1 MKRTLMLSLLLTPL
15 LLSACGAEESISD
28 TSQSENE
35 TTATQDAWQ
44 RVGAD
49 EMVSH
54 IHGAGFWQDDERPVI
69 ATHAGLMEYREDG
82 WYTLPTNRHDYMG
95 FEVVEDGFYASG
107 HPDRRTDFKN
117 PLGVMHGKNHGAVLE
132 SRSLEG
138 EADFHYMSAGYATGT
153 LYVYLEEATSELEPG
168 FYRSIDGGS
177 SFEPMQVQGIEEAQV
192 AGIVADATDAE
203 RVFFYGPS
211 GILVSNDSGDSFE
224 PLVEAEQVVT
234 VGADEG
240 QLAYVR
246 QTDGSFEGV
255 RFNLDDE
262 STETF
267 NLPELQADA
276 VPIELAI
283 KEERMLLVTSDNSVY
298 EFTDGEWEMRLD
310 KGELN

>member
-1 MKRTLMLSLLLTPL
+1 MKRTLMLSLALTPL
-15 LLSACGAEESISD
+15 LLSACGAEEAPSD
-28 TSQSENE
+28 TNQSESA
-35 TTATQDAWQ
+35 TTDAWQ
-44 RVGAD
+44 RVEGD

-117 PLGVMHGKNHGAVLE
+117 PLGVLHGKDHGTMLE
-132 SRSLEG
+132 ARSLEG
-138 EADFHYMSAGYATGT
+138 EADFHYMSAGYETGT
-153 LYVYLEEATSELEPG
+153 LYVYLEVATSQLETG
-168 FYRSIDGGS
+168 FHRSTDGGRT
-177 SFEPMQVQGIEEAQV
+177 FEPMQVQGIEETQV

-276 VPIELAI
+276 VPIELAV

>member
-1 MKRTLMLSLLLTPL
+1 MKRTLMLSVLLTPL
-15 LLSACGAEESISD
+15 LLSACGAEESPSD

-49 EMVSH
+49 EIVSH

-117 PLGVMHGKNHGAVLE
+117 PLGVLYGKDHGTMLE
-132 SRSLEG
+132 ARSLEG
-138 EADFHYMSAGYATGT
+138 EADFHYMSAGYETGT
-153 LYVYLEEATSELEPG
+153 LYVYLEEATSQLETG
-168 FYRSIDGGS
+168 FHRSTDGGRT
-177 SFEPMQVQGIEEAQV
+177 FEPMQVQRIEEAQV

-203 RVFFYGPS
+203 RVFLYGPS

-234 VGADEG
+234 VGADQG

-246 QTDGSFEGV
+246 QTDGSFKGV
-255 RFNLDDE
+255 RFNLNDE

-276 VPIELAI
+276 VPIELAVN
-283 KEERMLLVTSDNSVY
+283 EERMLLVTSDNSVY
-298 EFTDGEWEMRLD
+298 EFTDGEWKMRLD

>member
-1 MKRTLMLSLLLTPL
+1 MLSLALTPL
-15 LLSACGAEESISD
+15 LLSACGAEEAPSD
-28 TSQSENE
+28 TNQSESA
-35 TTATQDAWQ
+35 TTDAWQ
-44 RVGAD
+44 RVEGD

-276 VPIELAI
+276 VPIELAV

-298 EFTDGEWEMRLD
+298 EFTDGEWEMRLN

>member
-1 MKRTLMLSLLLTPL
+1 MKRTLMLSLLLAPL
-15 LLSACGAEESISD
+15 LLSACGAEESPSD

-49 EMVSH
+49 ETVSH

-262 STETF
+262 STETY

-276 VPIELAI
+276 VPIELAV

>member
-15 LLSACGAEESISD
+15 LLSACGAEESPSD
-28 TSQSENE
+28 TNQSENE

-49 EMVSH
+49 ETVSH

-177 SFEPMQVQGIEEAQV
+177 SFEPMQVQGIEETQV

-203 RVFFYGPS
+203 RVFLYGPS

-224 PLVEAEQVVT
+224 PLIESEQVVT
-234 VGADEG
+234 VGADDG
-240 QLAYVR
+240 QLAYIR

-255 RFNLDDE
+255 LFNLDNE

>member
-1 MKRTLMLSLLLTPL
+1 MKRTFMLSLLLTPL
-15 LLSACGAEESISD
+15 LLSACGAEEEPSD
-28 TSQSENE
+28 TNQSENE
-35 TTATQDAWQ
+35 TTATQDMWQ

-117 PLGVMHGKNHGAVLE
+117 PLGVMHGKNHGVVLE

-138 EADFHYMSAGYATGT
+138 EADFHYMSAGYATGI

-203 RVFFYGPS
+203 RVFLYGPS

-276 VPIELAI
+276 VPIKLAV

>member
-15 LLSACGAEESISD
+15 LLSACGAKEESSD
-28 TSQSENE
+28 TNQSESM
-35 TTATQDAWQ
+35 TTTTKDEWQ
-44 RVGAD
+44 RVGTD

-54 IHGAGFWQDDERPVI
+54 IHGAGFWQDDNRPVI

-95 FEVVEDGFYASG
+95 FELVEDGFYASG
-107 HPDRRTDFKN
+107 HPDRRTDYKN
-117 PLGVMHGKNHGAVLE
+117 PLGVIYGKDHGTMLE
-132 SRSLEG
+132 VRSLEG
-138 EADFHYMSAGYATGT
+138 EADFHYMSAGYATET
-153 LYVYLEEATSELEPG
+153 LYVYLEEATSQLETG
-168 FYRSIDGGS
+168 FHRSTDGGK
-177 SFEPMQVQGIEEAQV
+177 SFEPMQVKGIEGGQV

-203 RVFFYGPS
+203 RVFLYGPS

-234 VGADEG
+234 VGADDG

-255 RFNLDDE
+255 RFNLEDE

-267 NLPELQADA
+267 NLPELQTDA
-276 VPIELAI
+276 VPIELGI
-283 KEERMLLVTSDNSVY
+283 KEERMLLVASDNSVY
-298 EFTDGEWEMRLD
+298 EYTDGEWEMRLD

>member
-15 LLSACGAEESISD
+15 LLSACGAEEAPSD
-28 TSQSENE
+28 TNQSENE
-35 TTATQDAWQ
+35 TTETQDVWQ

-276 VPIELAI
+276 VPIELAV

>member
-15 LLSACGAEESISD
+15 LLSACGAEEAPSD
-28 TSQSENE
+28 TNQSENE
-35 TTATQDAWQ
+35 TTETQDVWQ

-224 PLVEAEQVVT
+224 PLVEAEQVVM

>member
-1 MKRTLMLSLLLTPL
+1 MKRTLMLSLFLTPL
-15 LLSACGAEESISD
+15 LLSACGVEEAPAD
-28 TSQSENE
+28 TNQSENE
-35 TTATQDAWQ
+35 TTETQDVWQ
-44 RVGAD
+44 RVGTD

-117 PLGVMHGKNHGAVLE
+117 PLGVMYGKNHGTVLE

-168 FYRSIDGGS
+168 FYRSIDGGK
-177 SFEPMQVQGIEEAQV
+177 SFEPMQIQGIEEAQV
-192 AGIVADATDAE
+192 AGIVADATDTA

-211 GILVSNDSGDSFE
+211 GIFVSNDFGDSFE
-224 PLVEAEQVVT
+224 PLVESEQVIT

-255 RFNLDDE
+255 RFNLEDE

-267 NLPELQADA
+267 DLPEFQADA
-276 VPIELAI
+276 VPIELAVN
-283 KEERMLLVTSDNSVY
+283 EERMLLVTSDNSVY

>member
-15 LLSACGAEESISD
+15 LLSACGAEEAPSD
-28 TSQSENE
+28 TNQSENE
-35 TTATQDAWQ
+35 TTATQDMWQ
-44 RVGAD
+44 RVGED

-117 PLGVMHGKNHGAVLE
+117 PLGVMHGKNHGVVLE

-203 RVFFYGPS
+203 RVFLYGPS
-211 GILVSNDSGDSFE
+211 GILVSSNSGDSFE
-224 PLVEAEQVVT
+224 PLVETEQVVT

-276 VPIELAI
+276 VPIELAV
-283 KEERMLLVTSDNSVY
+283 KEKRMLLVTSDNSVY

>member
-1 MKRTLMLSLLLTPL
+1 M
-15 LLSACGAEESISD
+15 GSD
-28 TSQSENE
+28 E
-35 TTATQDAWQ
+35 T
-44 RVGAD
+44 
-49 EMVSH
+49 VSH
-54 IHGAGFWQDDERPVI
+54 IHGAGFWQDDNRLVI

-95 FEVVEDGFYASG
+95 FELVEDGFYASG

-117 PLGVMHGKNHGAVLE
+117 PLGVMYGKNHGTVLE

-168 FYRSIDGGS
+168 FYRSIDGGK
-177 SFEPMQVQGIEEAQV
+177 SFEPMQIQGIEEAQV
-192 AGIVADATDAE
+192 AGIVADATEAE
-203 RVFFYGPS
+203 RVFLYGPS
-211 GILVSNDSGDSFE
+211 GIFVSNDFGDSFE
-224 PLVEAEQVVT
+224 PLVESEQVIT

-255 RFNLDDE
+255 RFNLEDE

-267 NLPELQADA
+267 DLPEFQADA
-276 VPIELAI
+276 VPIELAVN
-283 KEERMLLVTSDNSVY
+283 EERMLLVTSDNSVY

>member
-1 MKRTLMLSLLLTPL
+1 MKRTFMLSLLLTPL
-15 LLSACGAEESISD
+15 LLSACGAEEAPSD
-28 TSQSENE
+28 TNQSENE
-35 TTATQDAWQ
+35 TTATQDMWQ

-117 PLGVMHGKNHGAVLE
+117 PLGVMHGKNHGVVLE

-203 RVFFYGPS
+203 RVFLYGPS

-276 VPIELAI
+276 VPIKLAV

>member
-1 MKRTLMLSLLLTPL
+1 MKRTLMLSLALTPL
-15 LLSACGAEESISD
+15 LLSACGAEEAPSD
-28 TSQSENE
+28 TNQSESA
-35 TTATQDAWQ
+35 TTDAWQ
-44 RVGAD
+44 RVEGD

-177 SFEPMQVQGIEEAQV
+177 SFEPMQVQGIEETQV
-192 AGIVADATDAE
+192 AGIVADATEAE

>member
-1 MKRTLMLSLLLTPL
+1 MKRMLMLSLFLTPL
-15 LLSACGAEESISD
+15 LLTACGTEEVPSD
-28 TSQSENE
+28 TSQSENVTPPTKDE
-35 TTATQDAWQ
+35 WQ
-44 RVGAD
+44 RVGSD
-49 EMVSH
+49 ETVSH

-69 ATHAGLMEYREDG
+69 ATHDGLIEYREDG

-117 PLGVMHGKNHGAVLE
+117 PLGVMHGKNHGTVLE

-168 FYRSIDGGS
+168 FYRSIDGGK
-177 SFEPMQVQGIEEAQV
+177 SFEPMQVNGIEGVQV

-203 RVFFYGPS
+203 RVFLYGPS
-211 GILVSNDSGDSFE
+211 GILVSNDAGDSFE
-224 PLVEAEQVVT
+224 PLIESEQVVT
-234 VGADEG
+234 VGEDDG
-240 QLAYVR
+240 QLAYIR

-267 NLPELQADA
+267 NLPELQVDA

-283 KEERMLLVTSDNSVY
+283 KEEHMLLVTSDNSVY
-298 EFTDGEWEMRLD
+298 EFTDGEWQTRLD
-310 KGELN
+310 AGELD

>member
-1 MKRTLMLSLLLTPL
+1 MKRMLMLSLFLTPL
-15 LLSACGAEESISD
+15 LLTACGTEEVPSD
-28 TSQSENE
+28 TSQSENVTPPTKDE
-35 TTATQDAWQ
+35 WQ
-44 RVGAD
+44 RVGSD
-49 EMVSH
+49 ETVSH

-69 ATHAGLMEYREDG
+69 ATHDGLIEYREDG

-117 PLGVMHGKNHGAVLE
+117 PLGVMHGKNHGTVLE

-138 EADFHYMSAGYATGT
+138 EADFHYMRAGYATGT

-168 FYRSIDGGS
+168 FYRSIDGGK
-177 SFEPMQVQGIEEAQV
+177 SFEPMQVNGIEGVQV

-203 RVFFYGPS
+203 RVFLYGPS
-211 GILVSNDSGDSFE
+211 GILVSNDAGDSFE
-224 PLVEAEQVVT
+224 PLIESEQVVT
-234 VGADEG
+234 VGEDDG
-240 QLAYVR
+240 QLAYIR

-267 NLPELQADA
+267 NLPELQVDA

-283 KEERMLLVTSDNSVY
+283 KEEHMLLVTSDNSVY
-298 EFTDGEWEMRLD
+298 EFTDGEWQTRLD
-310 KGELN
+310 AGELD

>member
-15 LLSACGAEESISD
+15 LLSACGAEESPSD

-49 EMVSH
+49 ETVSH

-132 SRSLEG
+132 NRSLEG

-168 FYRSIDGGS
+168 FYRSIDGGK
-177 SFEPMQVQGIEEAQV
+177 SFETMQVQGIEEAQV

-203 RVFFYGPS
+203 RVFLYGPS

-276 VPIELAI
+276 VPIELAVN
-283 KEERMLLVTSDNSVY
+283 EERMLLVTSDNSVY

>member
-15 LLSACGAEESISD
+15 LLSACGAKEESSD
-28 TSQSENE
+28 TNQSESM
-35 TTATQDAWQ
+35 TTTTKDEWQ
-44 RVGAD
+44 RVGTD

-54 IHGAGFWQDDERPVI
+54 IHGAGFWQDDNRPVI

-95 FEVVEDGFYASG
+95 FELVEDGFYASG
-107 HPDRRTDFKN
+107 HPDRRTDYKN
-117 PLGVMHGKNHGAVLE
+117 PLGVIYGKDHGTMLE
-132 SRSLEG
+132 VRSLEG

-153 LYVYLEEATSELEPG
+153 LYVYLEEATSQLETG
-168 FYRSIDGGS
+168 FHRSIDGGK
-177 SFEPMQVQGIEEAQV
+177 SFEPMQVKRIEGGQV

-203 RVFFYGPS
+203 RVFLYGPS

-234 VGADEG
+234 VGADDG

-255 RFNLDDE
+255 RFNLDAE

-267 NLPELQADA
+267 NLPELQTNA
-276 VPIELAI
+276 VPIELAVN
-283 KEERMLLVTSDNSVY
+283 EERMLLVASDNSVY
-298 EFTDGEWEMRLD
+298 EFTDGEWEIRLD

>member
-276 VPIELAI
+276 VPIELAVN
-283 KEERMLLVTSDNSVY
+283 EERMLLVTSDNSVY

>member
-1 MKRTLMLSLLLTPL
+1 MKRTLMLSLALTPL
-15 LLSACGAEESISD
+15 LLSACGAEEAPSD
-28 TSQSENE
+28 TNQSESA
-35 TTATQDAWQ
+35 TTDAWQ
-44 RVGAD
+44 RVEGD

-276 VPIELAI
+276 VPIELAV

-298 EFTDGEWEMRLD
+298 EFTDGEWEMRLN

>member
-1 MKRTLMLSLLLTPL
+1 MKRTLMLSLALTPL
-15 LLSACGAEESISD
+15 LLSACGAEEAPSD
-28 TSQSENE
+28 TNQSESA
-35 TTATQDAWQ
+35 TTDAWQ
-44 RVGAD
+44 RVEGD

-95 FEVVEDGFYASG
+95 FEVIEDGFYASG

-117 PLGVMHGKNHGAVLE
+117 PLGVLHGKDHGAMLE
-132 SRSLEG
+132 ARSLEG
-138 EADFHYMSAGYATGT
+138 EADFHYMSAGYETGT
-153 LYVYLEEATSELEPG
+153 LYVYLEEATSQLETG
-168 FYRSIDGGS
+168 FHRSTDGGRT
-177 SFEPMQVQGIEEAQV
+177 FEPMQVQGIEETQV

-203 RVFFYGPS
+203 RVFLYGPS

-224 PLVEAEQVVT
+224 PLIESEQVVT
-234 VGADEG
+234 VGADDG
-240 QLAYVR
+240 QLAYIR

-267 NLPELQADA
+267 NLPELQANA

>member
-1 MKRTLMLSLLLTPL
+1 MLSLLLTPL

-276 VPIELAI
+276 VPIELAV

>member
-276 VPIELAI
+276 VPIELAV

>member
-15 LLSACGAEESISD
+15 LLSACGAEEEPSD
-28 TSQSENE
+28 TSQSESM
-35 TTATQDAWQ
+35 TTTKKDEWQ
-44 RVGAD
+44 RVRAD

-54 IHGAGFWQDDERPVI
+54 IHGAGFWQDDNRPVI

-95 FEVVEDGFYASG
+95 FELVEDGFYASG
-107 HPDRRTDFKN
+107 HPDRRTDYKN
-117 PLGVMHGKNHGAVLE
+117 PLGVIYGKDHGTMLE
-132 SRSLEG
+132 VRSLEG
-138 EADFHYMSAGYATGT
+138 EADFHYISAGYATGT
-153 LYVYLEEATSELEPG
+153 LYVYLEEATSQLETG
-168 FYRSIDGGS
+168 FHRSTDGGK
-177 SFEPMQVQGIEEAQV
+177 SFEPMQVKGIEGGQV

-203 RVFFYGPS
+203 RVFLYGPS

-234 VGADEG
+234 VGADDG

-255 RFNLDDE
+255 RFNLDAE

-267 NLPELQADA
+267 NLPELQTNA
-276 VPIELAI
+276 VPIELAVN
-283 KEERMLLVTSDNSVY
+283 EEHMLLVASDNSVY
-298 EFTDGEWEMRLD
+298 EFTDGEWEIRLD

>member
-15 LLSACGAEESISD
+15 LLSACGAKEESSD
-28 TSQSENE
+28 TNQSESM
-35 TTATQDAWQ
+35 TTTTKDEWQ
-44 RVGAD
+44 RVGTD

-54 IHGAGFWQDDERPVI
+54 IHGAGFWQDDNRPVI

-95 FEVVEDGFYASG
+95 FELVEDGFYASG
-107 HPDRRTDFKN
+107 HPDRRTDYKN
-117 PLGVMHGKNHGAVLE
+117 PLGVIYGKDHGTMLE
-132 SRSLEG
+132 VRSLEG
-138 EADFHYMSAGYATGT
+138 EADFHYMSAGYATET
-153 LYVYLEEATSELEPG
+153 LYVYLEEATSQLETG
-168 FYRSIDGGS
+168 FHRSTDGGK
-177 SFEPMQVQGIEEAQV
+177 SFEPMQVKGIEGGQV

-203 RVFFYGPS
+203 RVFLYGPS

-234 VGADEG
+234 VGADDG

-255 RFNLDDE
+255 RFNLEDE

-267 NLPELQADA
+267 NLPELQTDA
-276 VPIELAI
+276 VPIELAVN
-283 KEERMLLVTSDNSVY
+283 EERMLLVASDNSVY
-298 EFTDGEWEMRLD
+298 EFTDGEWEIRLD

>member
-1 MKRTLMLSLLLTPL
+1 MKRTFMLSLLLTPL
-15 LLSACGAEESISD
+15 LLSACGAEEEPSD
-28 TSQSENE
+28 TNQSENE
-35 TTATQDAWQ
+35 TTATQDMWQ

-117 PLGVMHGKNHGAVLE
+117 PLGVMHGKNHGVVLE

-203 RVFFYGPS
+203 RVFLYGPS

-276 VPIELAI
+276 VPIKLAV
-283 KEERMLLVTSDNSVY
+283 KEEHMLLVTSDNSVY

>member
-1 MKRTLMLSLLLTPL
+1 MKRTLMLSLALTPL
-15 LLSACGAEESISD
+15 LLSACGAEEAPSD
-28 TSQSENE
+28 TNQSESA

-49 EMVSH
+49 EIVSH

-95 FEVVEDGFYASG
+95 FEVIEDGFYASG

-117 PLGVMHGKNHGAVLE
+117 PLGVLHGKDHGTMLE
-132 SRSLEG
+132 ARSLEG
-138 EADFHYMSAGYATGT
+138 EADFHYMSAGYETGT
-153 LYVYLEEATSELEPG
+153 LYVYLEEATSQLETG
-168 FYRSIDGGS
+168 FHRSTDGGRT
-177 SFEPMQVQGIEEAQV
+177 FEPMQVQGIEEAQV

-203 RVFFYGPS
+203 RVFLYGPS

-224 PLVEAEQVVT
+224 PLIESEQVVT
-234 VGADEG
+234 VGADDG
-240 QLAYVR
+240 QLAYIR

>member
-15 LLSACGAEESISD
+15 LLSACGAKEESSD
-28 TSQSENE
+28 TNQSESM
-35 TTATQDAWQ
+35 TTTTKDEWQ

-54 IHGAGFWQDDERPVI
+54 IHGAGFWQDDNRPVI

-117 PLGVMHGKNHGAVLE
+117 PLGVMHGKNHGTLLE

-168 FYRSIDGGS
+168 FYRSIDGGK
-177 SFEPMQVQGIEEAQV
+177 SFEPMQVNGIEGVQV
-192 AGIVADATDAE
+192 AGIVADATDTE
-203 RVFFYGPS
+203 RVFLYGPS
-211 GILVSNDSGDSFE
+211 GILVSNDAGDSFE
-224 PLVEAEQVVT
+224 PLIESEQVVT
-234 VGADEG
+234 VGEDDG
-240 QLAYVR
+240 QLAYIR

-267 NLPELQADA
+267 NLPELQVDA

-283 KEERMLLVTSDNSVY
+283 KEEHMLLVTSDNSVY
-298 EFTDGEWEMRLD
+298 EFTDGEWQTRLD
-310 KGELN
+310 AGELD

>member
-15 LLSACGAEESISD
+15 LLSACGAEEAPSD
-28 TSQSENE
+28 TNQSENE
-35 TTATQDAWQ
+35 TTETQDVWQ

-224 PLVEAEQVVT
+224 PLVEAEQVVM

-276 VPIELAI
+276 VPIELAV